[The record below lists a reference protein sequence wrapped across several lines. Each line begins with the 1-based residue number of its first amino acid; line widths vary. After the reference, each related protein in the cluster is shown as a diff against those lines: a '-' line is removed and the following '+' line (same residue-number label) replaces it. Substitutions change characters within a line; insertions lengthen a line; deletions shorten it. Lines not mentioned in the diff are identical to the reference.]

1 MKAIRKIHVEF
12 CLKIREVIWSGPVP
26 LLRDSE
32 EKGDY
37 VDGDPLW
44 RVSGLNHI
52 LGALALRSDREE
64 KSPAWLEACVT
75 NRRTVER

>member
-1 MKAIRKIHVEF
+1 M
-12 CLKIREVIWSGPVP
+12 P
-26 LLRDSE
+26 LGGNSE
-32 EKGDY
+32 KKGDY

-44 RVSGLNHI
+44 RVSGLSHI